1 MMDDVLKLREALY
14 AAEPFL
20 TYLLKEGEAPRN
32 NEPLRKALSMVR
44 GALDMPL
51 PERSVEIPD
60 EWAGASIKLVHME
73 DNEDGSANVSFDLDE
88 KAAKLIMQVGMIRIL
103 EVAAGLHE
111 KNK

>member
-20 TYLLKEGEAPRN
+20 TYLLKEGETPRN

-44 GALDMPL
+44 EALDMPPPQKPVTL
-51 PERSVEIPD
+51 PD
-60 EWAGASIKLVHME
+60 HMTGGSIVLTHMKE
-73 DNEDGSANVSFDLDE
+73 NEDGSADVSFEVDQT
-88 KAAKLIMQVGMIRIL
+88 AAKLILQIGMTRLL